1 MLILF
6 KIILEKKLSKNIL
19 ITGGAGF
26 IAHHVVDKILKTTD
40 WNIVTLDRL
49 DFSGNLNRLNEIV
62 KSYPVNEQKRVKV
75 VHHDLKAELN
85 PEIIAAIGKI
95 DYISHLAAGS
105 HVDRSI
111 HFPLEFVYDNV
122 VGTANILNY
131 ARRCDNLERFAYFS
145 TDEVFGPAPI
155 GVNYKE
161 NDRYNSTNPYSAT
174 KAGAE
179 ELVVAFENTYNLPCI
194 ITHTM
199 NVFGERQNPE
209 KYIPMV
215 IKKVRDQEVVTVHA
229 DRNKKI
235 AGSRHYIH
243 AEDVAN
249 ALLFLFKYDISNL
262 KPDITGAKCQKFNI
276 VGKDEIDNLELAEFI
291 ATSQD
296 KTLKYEMVD
305 FHSQR
310 PGHDLRYSLNGE
322 KMKSMGWEPKS
333 AYNRL
338 EDVIDWSLK
347 NDRWLSI

>member
-1 MLILF
+1 MS
-6 KIILEKKLSKNIL
+6 KKIL

-26 IAHHVVDKILKTTD
+26 IAHHVIDKILSTTD
-40 WNIVTLDRL
+40 WEIITLDRL
-49 DFSGNLNRLNEIV
+49 DFSGNLNRLKEV
-62 KSYPVNEQKRVKV
+62 VSSYPEIEQKRVKV

-85 PEIIAAIGKI
+85 PEISATIGKI

-111 HFPLEFVYDNV
+111 TYPLEFVMDNV
-122 VGTANILNY
+122 VGTAHILDY
-131 ARRCDNLERFAYFS
+131 ARKIDGLERFAYFS
-145 TDEVFGPAPI
+145 TDEIFGPAPT
-155 GVNYKE
+155 GVYYKE

-179 ELVVAFENTYNLPCI
+179 ELVVAFENTYGLPAI

-215 IKKVRDQEVVTVHA
+215 IKKVRDEELVTVHSNA
-229 DRNKKI
+229 KKTV

-243 AEDVAN
+243 AEDVAE
-249 ALLFLFKYDISNL
+249 ALLFLYDYDLSSL
-262 KPDITGAKCQKFNI
+262 KADQTGAKCQKFNI
-276 VGKDEIDNLELAEFI
+276 VGKDEIDNLQLAQFI
-291 ATSQD
+291 AETQN
-296 KTLKYEMVD
+296 KELIYEMVD

-310 PGHDLRYSLNGE
+310 PGHDLRYSLDGT
-322 KMKSMGWEPKS
+322 KMAKMGWEPKS
-333 AYNRL
+333 AYRRL
-338 EDVIDWSLK
+338 QSTIEWTLK